1 MKYISFFLK
10 TLLFIMSLLSLVF
23 LILWSV
29 QNKDT
34 IERTYDSILSESQK
48 TDIECILKVPRI
60 IPLEYLSYQYFGM
73 KNHIAYVGGNAGFEN
88 SLKNNGNRVTEEEI
102 NAYER
107 AVRIY
112 SVYNKAKENSGKL
125 SAVHTAPFNEIFGTM
140 DTLYEETHA
149 AMDNLREGKAY
160 SIETFNWHSMAV
172 VASACA
178 GTVLFILQ
186 CILYF
191 IIFISHIV
199 RRRRYW
205 KRDIS
210 RRLPLY
216 LVSASVQ

>member
-125 SAVHTAPFNEIFGTM
+125 SAVCICAPGG
-140 DTLYEETHA
+140 A
-149 AMDNLREGKAY
+149 R
-160 SIETFNWHSMAV
+160 S
-172 VASACA
+172 
-178 GTVLFILQ
+178 
-186 CILYF
+186 CIRGARAQRNARDGPPGMKNY
-191 IIFISHIV
+191 
-199 RRRRYW
+199 RRKGY
-205 KRDIS
+205 
-210 RRLPLY
+210 
-216 LVSASVQ
+216 V